1 MKELNKLFERLI
13 ASESSYKVFNE
24 LLDYL
29 LFSMCIGHHPEY
41 ELKNPF
47 TDCKDEKLMLAMEFY
62 KAMGEEAEGFEDPL
76 GEIFME
82 HITKGQNGQFFTP
95 MHICKMMAAMTM
107 DRTDPDS
114 QETLND
120 PACGSA
126 RMFLAA
132 ASFNRNLEFNGA
144 DIDLTCCKMATI
156 NMLLNS
162 LKATISWGDSLLN
175 KFQFAFVTNVTE
187 DKIPYLKFLKY
198 DIPNKPEIVHPELPK
213 NPVVIQGTLF

>member
-1 MKELNKLFERLI
+1 MKELNRLFERLI

-29 LFSMCIGHHPEY
+29 LFSMCIGHHSEY

-47 TDCKDEKLMLAMEFY
+47 TGCKEEKLMLAMDFY
-62 KAMGEEAEGFEDPL
+62 KELGKEAEGYEDPL
-76 GEIFME
+76 GELFMNY
-82 HITKGQNGQFFTP
+82 ITRGQNGQFFTP
-95 MHICKMMAAMTM
+95 MHICKMMAVMVM
-107 DRTDPDS
+107 NRTEPGS

-120 PACGSA
+120 PACGSG

-132 ASFNRNLEFNGA
+132 ASFNRDLKFNGA

-175 KFQFAFVTNVTE
+175 KFQFAFVTDVTE
-187 DKIPYLKFLKY
+187 DKIPFLKIFKY
-198 DIPNKPEIVHPELPK
+198 DIPDKPEIVHPELPK